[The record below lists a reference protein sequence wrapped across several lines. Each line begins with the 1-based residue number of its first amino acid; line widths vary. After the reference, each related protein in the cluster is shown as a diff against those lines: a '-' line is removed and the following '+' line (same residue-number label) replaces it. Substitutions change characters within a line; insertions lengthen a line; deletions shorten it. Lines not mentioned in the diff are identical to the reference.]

1 MRRPAPGNVR
11 LAMFL
16 ILASAMT
23 ALLVAYTLR
32 HRRPLIPADLDH
44 ARSVQPARCLDCHG
58 PAGKNP
64 RGRNHP
70 LNDQCFNCHEPA

>member
-1 MRRPAPGNVR
+1 VRRAPPGSIR
-11 LAMFL
+11 LAVFL
-16 ILASAMT
+16 LFAGALA
-23 ALLVAYTLR
+23 ALLIGYTLR

-44 ARSVQPARCLDCHG
+44 VRSVEPARCLDCHG

-70 LNDQCFNCHEPA
+70 LNDQCFNCHERA